1 MLSIWITVSTEIDKN
16 NFLELLILSKFS
28 RNNFLEID
36 FELDSIISKN
46 KDKLTKILKKK
57 ADKEFDF

>member
-1 MLSIWITVSTEIDKN
+1 MLSIWITVSTEIYKN
-16 NFLELLILSKFS
+16 NFIGIINCSKFS